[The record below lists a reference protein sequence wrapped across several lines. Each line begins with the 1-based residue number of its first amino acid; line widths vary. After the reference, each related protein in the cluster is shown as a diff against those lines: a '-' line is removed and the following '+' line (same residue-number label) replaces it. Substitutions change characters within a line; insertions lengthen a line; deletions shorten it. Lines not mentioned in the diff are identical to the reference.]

1 MADATMIPF
10 AAENSGWDAGV
21 GGAIG
26 GFLGSWFGNGWLGN
40 GEFGYGNRGFGF
52 GNAGIVATT
61 DNAVADSVIVDSLS
75 RISDQVSGVNTT
87 LLNSQA
93 QQNSSMCQGFSGLN
107 QSIFEAS
114 AGLSRDIGTGF
125 NALANTLVNGNN
137 QINQNMTQ
145 GFANAVS
152 AVNANGTAARFDTLT
167 GFNNMQRAI
176 DSCCCN
182 TQNALATGFG
192 NLALENCQNTGRI
205 VGSVQAEGSATRALI
220 NQNYINELQTQLC
233 DAKAKIGSL
242 ESQQFTSNALAAQ
255 SALWDRKLTDAI
267 NTIVTEVK
275 SSSTT
280 PTTASTTA

>member
-26 GFLGSWFGNGWLGN
+26 GFLGSWLGNGWLGN
-40 GEFGYGNRGFGF
+40 GGFGYGRGFGF
-52 GNAGIVATT
+52 GNAGLVATT

-114 AGLSRDIGTGF
+114 AGLSRDMGTVF

-152 AVNANGTAARFDTLT
+152 AVNANGTAARFDTMT

-192 NLALENCQNTGRI
+192 DLALENCQNTGRI

>member
-1 MADATMIPF
+1 MADTTMIPF

-26 GFLGSWFGNGWLGN
+26 AFLGSWFGNGWIGN
-40 GEFGYGNRGFGF
+40 GGYGFGRGAGFGT
-52 GNAGIVATT
+52 AGLVATT
-61 DNAVADSVIVDSLS
+61 DNAVADSVIVDGLS

-93 QQNSSMCQGFSGLN
+93 QQNSAMCQGFSGVN

-114 AGLSRDIGTGF
+114 AGLSRDMGTGF
-125 NALANTLVNGNN
+125 NALANTVVNGNT
-137 QINQNMTQ
+137 QINQNLCS
-145 GFANAVS
+145 GFANTIA
-152 AVNANGTAARFDTLT
+152 AVNSNGAAARFDTMS

-192 NLALENCQNTGRI
+192 NLALENCQNTGKI
-205 VGSVQAEGSATRALI
+205 VGAVQAEGSATRALI

-267 NTIVTEVK
+267 NTIVAEVK
-275 SSSTT
+275 TTSTT
-280 PTTASTTA
+280 PTTGTTA